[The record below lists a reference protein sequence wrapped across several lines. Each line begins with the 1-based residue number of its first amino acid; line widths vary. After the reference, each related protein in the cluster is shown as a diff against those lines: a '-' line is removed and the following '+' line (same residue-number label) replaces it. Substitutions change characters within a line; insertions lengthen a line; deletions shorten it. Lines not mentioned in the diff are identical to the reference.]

1 MERRTQMS
9 WEQLQAILKENKT
22 TRAIEERDPP
32 VACPFD
38 GAILDTPQG
47 EKELPDGKLYLDRW
61 KQSITD

>member
-1 MERRTQMS
+1 MQMS

-38 GAILDTPQG
+38 GAILDIHPRGRRNCPMGNYTWTG
-47 EKELPDGKLYLDRW
+47 GSKA
-61 KQSITD
+61 